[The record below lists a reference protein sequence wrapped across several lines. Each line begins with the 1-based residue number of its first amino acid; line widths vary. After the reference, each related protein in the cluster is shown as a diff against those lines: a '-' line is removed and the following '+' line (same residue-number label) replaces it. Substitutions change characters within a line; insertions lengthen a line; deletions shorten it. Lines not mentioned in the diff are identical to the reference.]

1 MLIKVDNRDSNLYDK
16 CLAIIESNKEK
27 YGSISV
33 EKETLPLGDVILY
46 DNSNIT
52 DLVEKIII
60 ERKSLPDLAASI
72 RDGRYS
78 EQSFRLQ
85 QCSMHNHNIFYVI
98 EGDLRYY
105 KPFKGNIDK
114 KSLLSAMVSL
124 SYHKGFSV
132 HRTMNLDETAECI
145 IQIAYKIK
153 KESTLKAYYEPIPIL
168 NNTDCN
174 INNPNNTNT
183 NNIQED
189 NTNITNNETYSEVC
203 NRVKK
208 NNVTKENIGEIMLMQ
223 IPNVSTASAISIMEK
238 YKTIGN
244 LIKEMEQ
251 NQDALN
257 GITIKTKNNT
267 SRKISKTT
275 IANIYYFL
283 LPNSNSINIDI

>member
-132 HRTMNLDETAECI
+132 HRTMNLDETAEWI